1 MAPNIPDHWLWL
13 GLGVFTFIAVQQV
26 SHGLQNMRTL
36 TAIHNPQNVPSQ
48 RRTIPSSPRSPTHQE
63 DAIKTSSL
71 LTLATSHNNDI
82 RASATK
88 ILCTRFYASKT
99 AKDLLIKDLYS
110 KDQEVVHRAQLAFNL
125 LCDMGVW
132 RDSSLAPRIP
142 RGGWR
147 LMESRAQVGG
157 VGSSERDVRRRRRE
171 AVVISDGEGTIA
183 SRGVFARDHE
193 GEDDQDDVDSPGLHL
208 NFIPAF

>member
-1 MAPNIPDHWLWL
+1 
-13 GLGVFTFIAVQQV
+13 
-26 SHGLQNMRTL
+26 MRTL
-36 TAIHNPQNVPSQ
+36 TAIRNPQNIPSQ
-48 RRTIPSSPRSPTHQE
+48 RRTIPSGPGPGSPTHQE

-99 AKDLLIKDLYS
+99 AKELLIKDLYS
-110 KDQEVVHRAQLAFNL
+110 KDDEVVHRAQLALNL

-132 RDSSLAPRIP
+132 RDSSLAPRTP

-147 LMESRAQVGG
+147 LMESRAQAGG
-157 VGSSERDVRRRRRE
+157 PTGSDEREVRRRRRE
-171 AVVISDGEGTIA
+171 AMVISDGE
-183 SRGVFARDHE
+183 SP
-193 GEDDQDDVDSPGLHL
+193 DSPFGL
-208 NFIPAF
+208 AF

>member
-1 MAPNIPDHWLWL
+1 
-13 GLGVFTFIAVQQV
+13 
-26 SHGLQNMRTL
+26 MRTL
-36 TAIHNPQNVPSQ
+36 TAIRNPENVPSQ
-48 RRTIPSSPRSPTHQE
+48 RRTIPSSSSSPTHQE

-110 KDQEVVHRAQLAFNL
+110 KDEEVVHRAQLALNL

-132 RDSSLAPRIP
+132 RDSSLAPRTP

-157 VGSSERDVRRRRRE
+157 VGGSERDVRRRRRE
-171 AVVISDGEGTIA
+171 AMVISDGDGGIA
-183 SRGVFARDHE
+183 GEDVFMRDQE
-193 GEDDQDDVDSPGLHL
+193 GEDQQDEGESPHSALE
-208 NFIPAF
+208 FAF

>member
-1 MAPNIPDHWLWL
+1 
-13 GLGVFTFIAVQQV
+13 
-26 SHGLQNMRTL
+26 MRAL
-36 TAIHNPQNVPSQ
+36 TAIRNPQNIPSQ
-48 RRTIPSSPRSPTHQE
+48 RRTIPSSPAPGSPTHQE

-110 KDQEVVHRAQLAFNL
+110 KDEEVVHRAQLALNL

-132 RDSSLAPRIP
+132 RDSSLAPCTP

-147 LMESRAQVGG
+147 LMESRAQPGDMGG
-157 VGSSERDVRRRRRE
+157 SERDVRRRRRE
-171 AVVISDGEGTIA
+171 AMVISDGEGGLA
-183 SRGVFARDHE
+183 EDFMRDHE
-193 GEDDQDDVDSPGLHL
+193 GEDQQEDDESPHSAID
-208 NFIPAF
+208 FVF

>member
-1 MAPNIPDHWLWL
+1 
-13 GLGVFTFIAVQQV
+13 
-26 SHGLQNMRTL
+26 MRTL
-36 TAIHNPQNVPSQ
+36 TAIRNPQNVPSQ
-48 RRTIPSSPRSPTHQE
+48 RRTIPSSPGPDSPTHQE

-110 KDQEVVHRAQLAFNL
+110 KDDEVVHRAQLALNL

-132 RDSSLAPRIP
+132 RDSSLAPRTP

-147 LMESRAQVGG
+147 LMESRAQASGAGG
-157 VGSSERDVRRRRRE
+157 SERDVRRRRRE
-171 AVVISDGEGTIA
+171 AMVISDGEGAIA
-183 SRGVFARDHE
+183 
-193 GEDDQDDVDSPGLHL
+193 GEDLFIGDQEGGDRQDDSDSPDLP
-208 NFIPAF
+208 FDFVF

>member
-1 MAPNIPDHWLWL
+1 
-13 GLGVFTFIAVQQV
+13 
-26 SHGLQNMRTL
+26 MRTL
-36 TAIHNPQNVPSQ
+36 TAIRDPQNIPSH
-48 RRTIPSSPRSPTHQE
+48 RRTIPSSPSPGSPTHQE

-110 KDQEVVHRAQLAFNL
+110 KDDEVVHRAQLALNL

-132 RDSSLAPRIP
+132 RDSTLAPRTP

-147 LMESRAQVGG
+147 LMESRAQTGG
-157 VGSSERDVRRRRRE
+157 VGGSEREVRRRRRE
-171 AVVISDGEGTIA
+171 AMVISDGEGGIA
-183 SRGVFARDHE
+183 SGDLFMGDQEDEDQHDD
-193 GEDDQDDVDSPGLHL
+193 GEDPHS
-208 NFIPAF
+208 AFGFAF

>member
-1 MAPNIPDHWLWL
+1 
-13 GLGVFTFIAVQQV
+13 
-26 SHGLQNMRTL
+26 MRTL
-36 TAIHNPQNVPSQ
+36 TAIRNPQN
-48 RRTIPSSPRSPTHQE
+48 IPSSRRDIHSGPLTHQE

-82 RASATK
+82 RASATR

-110 KDQEVVHRAQLAFNL
+110 KDEEVVHRAHLAFNL

-132 RDSSLAPRIP
+132 REASLAPRTP

-147 LMESRAQVGG
+147 LMESRAQVGMG
-157 VGSSERDVRRRRRE
+157 GGSEREVRRRRRE
-171 AVVISDGEGTIA
+171 AMVISDGEGA
-183 SRGVFARDHE
+183 MGSEDVFMR
-193 GEDDQDDVDSPGLHL
+193 DQDGGGREDGEELQDLDMELVISM
-208 NFIPAF
+208 

>member
-1 MAPNIPDHWLWL
+1 
-13 GLGVFTFIAVQQV
+13 
-26 SHGLQNMRTL
+26 MRSL
-36 TAIHNPQNVPSQ
+36 TAIRNPQNLA
-48 RRTIPSSPRSPTHQE
+48 SPRGAPPASPHEPTHQE

-71 LTLATSHNNDI
+71 LTLATSHNSDI

-110 KDQEVVHRAQLAFNL
+110 KDDEVVHRAQLAFNL

-132 RDSSLAPRIP
+132 RDSSLAPQTP

-147 LMESRAQVGG
+147 LMESRGHVGG
-157 VGSSERDVRRRRRE
+157 AGGSEREVRRRRRE
-171 AVVISDGEGTIA
+171 AMVISDGDGDGGIGGGDVFMSDQEGQG
-183 SRGVFARDHE
+183 RHDE
-193 GEDDQDDVDSPGLHL
+193 L
-208 NFIPAF
+208 NFDFIFND